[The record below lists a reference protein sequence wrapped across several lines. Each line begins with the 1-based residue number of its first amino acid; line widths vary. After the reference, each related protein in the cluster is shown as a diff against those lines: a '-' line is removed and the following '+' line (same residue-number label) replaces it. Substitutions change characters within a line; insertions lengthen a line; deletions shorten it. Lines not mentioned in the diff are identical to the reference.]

1 MTKDDIIRMADK
13 QGLVDY
19 FDLDGD
25 SVGQLMLCTLVLDCI
40 AAEREACAKLCEQEA
55 KELNLEAEYAED
67 GSYNWKAD
75 GALDCA
81 AAIRARGQE

>member
-1 MTKDDIIRMADK
+1 MNREEIMNLADH

-40 AAEREACAKLCEQEA
+40 AAEREACAKVLDEMAAQD
-55 KELNLEAEYAED
+55 KRTNYYAV
-67 GSYNWKAD
+67 
-75 GALDCA
+75 A
-81 AAIRARGQE
+81 ANAIRARGHS

>member
-1 MTKDDIIRMADK
+1 MNREEIMNLADH

-40 AAEREACAKLCEQEA
+40 ASERSECAKVCEELWHIDGTATA
-55 KELNLEAEYAED
+55 KEF
-67 GSYNWKAD
+67 
-75 GALDCA
+75 A
-81 AAIRARGQE
+81 AAIRARSDT